1 MAKIWISAN
10 KIIEVNSD
18 LETYNELHGNGYLA
32 KVTAR
37 MIEINE
43 AIAKQ
48 DKHRAEL
55 AAARK
60 AKAQEAEEE
69 RAM

>member
-1 MAKIWISAN
+1 MAKRWISAN
-10 KIIEVNSD
+10 KIIEINSD

-37 MIEINE
+37 MKEIDE
-43 AIAKQ
+43 AIAQQ
-48 DKHRAEL
+48 DQRRAEL
-55 AAARK
+55 AAARR
-60 AKAQEAEEE
+60 AKDKPIEEE